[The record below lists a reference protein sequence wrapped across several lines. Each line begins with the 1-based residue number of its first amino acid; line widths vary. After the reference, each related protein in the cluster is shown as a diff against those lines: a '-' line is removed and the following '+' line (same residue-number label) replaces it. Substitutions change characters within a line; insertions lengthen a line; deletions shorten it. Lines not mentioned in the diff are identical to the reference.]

1 MMRTTR
7 QGNIFIISAASGTGK
22 TTLVSRLVDK
32 NQDIRVSVSH
42 TTRAP
47 RAGEEHGKHYYFVDK
62 AAFLDLVGQ
71 GAFLEHAEV
80 FGHFYGTSMAKV
92 TELCQQG
99 FDVILEIDI
108 QGATQVRQALPSAK
122 SIFILPPSLAVLAQR
137 LNNRQTDSED
147 VIARRLALATE
158 EISHALSFDYVVVN
172 DDLDEA
178 EAALTHIIHAARYE
192 QIHQSQMI
200 EKVLQNQ

>member
-62 AAFLDLVGQ
+62 ATFLDLVGQ